1 MLAYVYELMLKE
13 CLLHPGGL
21 HKQHRALPTKAPFS
35 RLQWCVKWTSLTEQ
49 EWHTVQKGQGMKGIL
64 KILSSY
70 TVMSQIRAYLGNCF
84 WLTLQVCVCMCSAG
98 HTSSVSDV
106 LLKDTKWLKFPKPY
120 APACLIIIWFWHV
133 RLQILLLLQIFR
145 RKFQGGPMMKLLL

>member
-21 HKQHRALPTKAPFS
+21 HKLHRALPTKAPFS

-70 TVMSQIRAYLGNCF
+70 TVMSQIRAYLRNCF
-84 WLTLQVCVCMCSAG
+84 WLTKSVCVHVFCWSHKFCFRCLVKGHQMIEISKTLCSCMS
-98 HTSSVSDV
+98 HNHMV
-106 LLKDTKWLKFPKPY
+106 L
-120 APACLIIIWFWHV
+120 A
-133 RLQILLLLQIFR
+133 R
-145 RKFQGGPMMKLLL
+145 